1 MIVRMLF
8 VRMPGCILPVTF
20 KGCVAAVAMPRLL
33 LLLASILAAR
43 PRGNDR
49 SVCDYFKSVRYNG
62 MCLIGSK
69 VQIAKNHHRNHM
81 FEWGIECSL

>member
-1 MIVRMLF
+1 MILRILF
-8 VRMPGCILPVTF
+8 VRMPGCILLVTF
-20 KGCVAAVAMPRLL
+20 KGCAAAVAMPRLL

-49 SVCDYFKSVRYNG
+49 NVCDYFRSARCNG
-62 MCLIGSK
+62 MCLIRSK

-81 FEWGIECSL
+81 FEWGIECSI